1 MSGPGFAEFL
11 ILCMIGLVVLGPKR
25 LPQVASQI
33 GTWVGKARR
42 MTRQLKRQLEEELDV
57 EKNLGFD
64 PEQMHIPRDDDTY
77 SPVHDADA
85 DAPAEE
91 SAADNGEEKTP

>member
-11 ILCMIGLVVLGPKR
+11 ILCMIGLIVLGPKR

-57 EKNLGFD
+57 ERNLGFD
-64 PEQMHIPRDDDTY
+64 PEDMHIPRGDDTY
-77 SPVHDADA
+77 SPIHDADG
-85 DAPAEE
+85 DSPAEE
-91 SAADNGEEKTP
+91 ADADEVEVKAP